1 MQNEKIIKAAKAL
14 RILSACAVEKAQ
26 SGHPGMPLGFADVF
40 TMLTAKYLKFNPQD
54 PRWLG
59 RDRLVLSAGHGSML
73 LYAFYYLS
81 GFKGFN
87 IGQIKNFRR
96 LGSNTPGH
104 PEYDAAS
111 PVETTTGPLGQGLA
125 NSVGMAIAGKKYL
138 AKTDIADYKIYCI
151 VGDGCLME
159 GISYEAAS
167 IAGHLKL
174 NNLIVLFDSNS
185 ITIDGSTNLT
195 TSENQLFR
203 FQSMGWN
210 TLCIDGHNLEEIDDA
225 LNWAQKSER
234 PVFIECKTTIGYG
247 AGDKIGS
254 CKSHGAPL
262 GKKDLDKLKKFL
274 NWDHEDFIIPQDI
287 LDTWRGFAKNK
298 AYEEWQTK
306 FKKLT
311 KEQIEYLNPVKISP
325 HTIDT
330 IKNLELADN
339 EATRV
344 SSSKILEIIAQN
356 EPKAILGSADLSTS
370 VGVYNK
376 HCKVISKNDFS
387 GNFIHYGIR
396 ENAMAGIMNGL
407 AIEGFLPIGGTF
419 LVFSDYMKP
428 GMRLASLIKL
438 GVIYIMTHDSIG
450 VGQDGP
456 THQPIEHL
464 TALRSVPGLCDF
476 RPSDRSETIGAFE
489 HALSN
494 LTQPY
499 LMALSRQ
506 NIKSTSLT
514 SQEGVKRGA
523 YFIIKNQHPDIT
535 IFSNGSELPIAHEV
549 CKLLE
554 KDNFKVNLVSLA
566 SFNLFLQQDTRYIQ
580 EILGTSEIKVAIEAA
595 LSYPWHR
602 FIGANGLFFGMDT
615 FGLSGPYEDLY
626 EHFGLTPQNIYE
638 KIKYESRNQRTW
650 KDRKTSA

>member
-1 MQNEKIIKAAKAL
+1 MQNNEIIKAARAL

-40 TMLTAKYLKFNPQD
+40 TVLAAKYLKFNPQD
-54 PRWLG
+54 PRWFG

-81 GFKGFN
+81 RFKGFD
-87 IGQIKNFRR
+87 IEQIKNFRR
-96 LGSNTPGH
+96 LGSSTPGH
-104 PEYDAAS
+104 PEYDAIS
-111 PVETTTGPLGQGLA
+111 PVETTTGPLGQGFA

-138 AKTDIADYKIYCI
+138 EKTDAANYKIYCI

-185 ITIDGSTNLT
+185 ITIDGPTSLAI
-195 TSENQLFR
+195 SENQLFK
-203 FQSMGWN
+203 FQGLGWS

-247 AGDKIGS
+247 AGDKAAS

-262 GKKDLDKLKKFL
+262 GKKDLDELKKFL
-274 NWDHEDFIIPQDI
+274 NWEHEDFVIPEDI
-287 LDTWRGFAKNK
+287 LDIWRSFAKNK
-298 AYEEWQTK
+298 AYEEWQAK

-311 KEQIEYLNPVKISP
+311 KDQIEYLKPIKVHP
-325 HTIDT
+325 QTIDQ
-330 IKNLELADN
+330 IKKLETTDG

-376 HCKVISKNDFS
+376 YCKIISKDDFD

-407 AIEGFLPIGGTF
+407 AIEGFFPIGGTF

-428 GMRLASLIKL
+428 GMRLASLMKL

-456 THQPIEHL
+456 THQPVEHL

-476 RPSDRSETIGAFE
+476 RPSDRLETIGAFE

-494 LTQPY
+494 LAQPY

-506 NIKSTSLT
+506 NIKSTVLT
-514 SQEGVKRGA
+514 KEQEVKKGA
-523 YFIIKNQHPDIT
+523 YCIIKNHHPDIT
-535 IFSNGSELPIAHEV
+535 IFSNGSELPIASEV

-554 KDNFKVNLVSLA
+554 ADNFKVNLISLV
-566 SFNLFLQQDTRYIQ
+566 SFNLFLQQDRGYIQ
-580 EILGTSEIKVAIEAA
+580 EIIGTNEIKVAIEAA
-595 LSYPWHR
+595 SSYPWHR
-602 FIGANGLFFGMDT
+602 FIGRDGLFFGIDT
-615 FGLSGPYEDLY
+615 FGLSGAYEDLY
-626 EHFGLTPQNIYE
+626 KHFGLTPQNIYK